1 MPTPAGPAGNFSPMG
16 YRIDFRVGGGVL
28 EASGEHV
35 LHCIFAERA
44 ARRLG
49 CHLRRFEDHPTALAW
64 LRSAGV

>member
-1 MPTPAGPAGNFSPMG
+1 MG

-49 CHLRRFEDHPTALAW
+49 CHLRRFEDHRTVLAW
-64 LRSAGV
+64 LRSAAA